1 MCFSK
6 FLQNRFSTTQ
16 KKYQKSPKSRNVFWD
31 FEIHDFWVRFS
42 EIFEI
47 SENYVKEKYFYIEK
61 KVVDFRFGT
70 TFEKH
75 CLQKNVSSVG
85 NELDL

>member
-1 MCFSK
+1 MSNHILRFRFFD
-6 FLQNRFSTTQ
+6 FLA
-16 KKYQKSPKSRNVFWD
+16 
-31 FEIHDFWVRFS
+31 RFS
-42 EIFEI
+42 EFFEI

-75 CLQKNVSSVG
+75 IF
-85 NELDL
+85 